1 MASRPAKPA
10 RPLSPHL
17 TIWKWGPHMTV
28 SILHRM
34 CGVGM
39 ALVGVPLFLWWL
51 VAAAAGPVA
60 YAGFVD
66 TFTYADGSLNVLGYL
81 FGIGLTAALFQHM
94 MTGLRHFV
102 LDTGAGYE
110 LRTNKTF
117 AVLTMVASLTLTI
130 VFWAYILGGK

>member
-17 TIWKWGPHMTV
+17 TIWKWGPHMLV
-28 SILHRM
+28 SIVHRA

-39 ALVGVPLFLWWL
+39 ALVGVPLLLWWL
-51 VAAAAGPVA
+51 VSAAAGPAA

-66 TFTYADGSLNVLGYL
+66 TFTVADGGLNIVGYVI
-81 FGIGLTAALFQHM
+81 GIGLTLALFQHM

-102 LDTGAGYE
+102 LDTGAGYA
-110 LRTNKTF
+110 LKVNKTF
-117 AVLTMVASLTLTI
+117 ATLTMVASTTLTI
-130 VFWAYILGGK
+130 VFWLYILGGK